1 MTIAPPPG
9 RRRLHPLTF
18 VVGAVRELIA
28 LLGAG
33 AAGLAVG
40 GLTTGVY
47 FTLVGLVLTL
57 THHLVKWFTFTY
69 AVYDDRVELRRSLLG
84 RSVKNIPIERIRGVD
99 ISATLWHRLFK
110 LAVVRIDA
118 AAGGDG
124 GEEGILNAVSRQDA
138 ERLRRTLLSP
148 AATAVPHPHAP
159 APDVVY
165 ARARPRWYLYA
176 PLTGAYLLTPFAV
189 AGSVFGTLYNLG
201 DDLGLVTRNRL
212 RHLGDD
218 VLGLPV
224 GVGVAAAVLVVLAT
238 PVISIIAFAL
248 FNWNFTLSARDG
260 AVVVERGLVTR
271 RSVSLE
277 RRRIRGAELRDNLL
291 ERFAGV
297 VRLRALVTGL
307 GDEAHRG
314 QLLPV
319 SPRGVARDVAARLLG
334 EIPAP
339 LIAHPAAA
347 RTRRVVRA
355 MAPPLAVAVIALL
368 AGQPWVAYVCLAISA
383 LAVPLGLDRYRQLGH
398 ADDGER
404 LSVRSGA
411 LRRRQ
416 SVVEHRAVVGWRLR
430 QTLLQRRLGLA
441 TLVVA
446 LGAGDGGVPAVD
458 MAEADAIA
466 FAHRITPDLVAPFL
480 ERD

>member
-1 MTIAPPPG
+1 MTAAPRPG
-9 RRRLHPLTF
+9 PRHLHPLTF
-18 VVGAVRELIA
+18 VVGAVRELMA
-28 LLGAG
+28 LIGAA
-33 AAGLAVG
+33 AAGLVVG

-47 FTLVGLVLTL
+47 FTLIGLALSL

-69 AVYDDRVELRRSLLG
+69 AVYDDRVELRRALLG

-99 ISATLWHRLFK
+99 ISATLGHRLLK

-124 GEEGILNAVSRQDA
+124 GEEGTLNAVSRQEA
-138 ERLRRTLLSP
+138 ERLRRTLLSSARTGP
-148 AATAVPHPHAP
+148 AHPDAV

-165 ARARPRWYLYA
+165 AQARPRWYLYA

-201 DDLGLVTRNRL
+201 DDLGLVTRDRL
-212 RHLGDD
+212 RHVGDD

-224 GVGVAAAVLVVLAT
+224 GLGVAAAVLVLLVT
-238 PVISIIAFAL
+238 PAISIIAFAL
-248 FNWNFTLSARDG
+248 FNWNFTLRARDG

-314 QLLPV
+314 QLLPA
-319 SPRGVARDVAARLLG
+319 SPRGDARDVAARLLG
-334 EIPAP
+334 GIPSP
-339 LIAHPAAA
+339 LTAHPPAA

-368 AGQPWVAYVCLAISA
+368 AGQPWIAYACMAVSV

-398 ADDGER
+398 ASDGAR

-430 QTLLQRRLGLA
+430 QTLFQRRLGLA

-446 LGAGDGGVPAVD
+446 LGAGDGGAPAVD
-458 MAEADAIA
+458 MAETDAIA
-466 FAHRITPDLVAPFL
+466 FAHRITPEWVAPFL
-480 ERD
+480 ERP